1 MKLLTSI
8 VLLTLSTFTF
18 ASEEPKQFAPFSI
31 VTKEVSDKLHS
42 DYSSMVDSIIHISKR
57 TDYAYSEADIKKAA
71 TIVATEY
78 SPCKYTQR
86 IDLLECQ
93 STRDDLIRY
102 LTDSVMESPTFKALK
117 KVDVLDEANLVLSEV
132 KTIMTENDRESLSDR
147 VKAILKK
154 GKINGNGQVA
164 FEDAN
169 DKYKVMLVSAML
181 SNDIISKLYEE
192 ILLDDYKAAKIKQNQ
207 KLEKAKEQQTPSIL
221 KPLVFIVKSMT
232 TLVESGSELL
242 LSEKRYSCRYNEID
256 VTIQCRHDLKYIDSL
271 KPVSTLWPL
280 AIFLAI
286 LAIIKTRLKETEEVK
301 KNE

>member
-132 KTIMTENDRESLSDR
+132 KTIMSENDRESLSDR

-154 GKINGNGQVA
+154 GKINGNGQVT
-164 FEDAN
+164 FEDVN

-181 SNDIISKLYEE
+181 SNEIISKLYEE
-192 ILLDDYKAAKIKQNQ
+192 ILLDDYKASKIKANQ
-207 KLEKAKEQQTPSIL
+207 KLEEAMKQETSSIL
-221 KPLVFIVKSMT
+221 KPLIFVSKTMIN
-232 TLVESGSELL
+232 LVELG
-242 LSEKRYSCRYNEID
+242 LSEKRYSCKYDED
-256 VTIQCRHDLKYIDSL
+256 EMTIQCRHDYTYREIAKSVATI
-271 KPVSTLWPL
+271 WPL
-280 AIFLAI
+280 VMFLVL
-286 LAIIKTRLKETEEVK
+286 LAVLISRLKEIEKTNK
-301 KNE
+301 DK